1 MRFLP
6 VLALGLAALLLGVL
20 PSPGG
25 GQTREVVVYSARSHY
40 NQEPAFD
47 AFTRRTGIQ
56 IRTLGGNASELF
68 ERLRAVAD
76 RTPADVL
83 ITVDAGNLWN
93 AARAGLLATI
103 DSPELV
109 ANIPAHLRDPEQ
121 RWFGLTTRAS
131 PSRLIMVAISDWL

>member
-56 IRTLGGNASELF
+56 IRTLGGNASE
-68 ERLRAVAD
+68 
-76 RTPADVL
+76 
-83 ITVDAGNLWN
+83 
-93 AARAGLLATI
+93 
-103 DSPELV
+103 
-109 ANIPAHLRDPEQ
+109 
-121 RWFGLTTRAS
+121 
-131 PSRLIMVAISDWL
+131 RLIFGRH